1 MTTRSLEDGP
11 IAVSVHDEYVAR
23 VRWREPAEPRE
34 RRVRVLE
41 LNGVTAT
48 LVEVCDHLLGPQTI
62 HEPACIVCGRDAK
75 PFASR
80 LTFRDG
86 AWRMGSGY
94 TAAVPT

>member
-1 MTTRSLEDGP
+1 MTQRSLEDGP
-11 IAVSVHDEYVAR
+11 IAVAVHDEYVAR
-23 VRWREPAEPRE
+23 VRWRDPVEPRE

-41 LNGVTAT
+41 LDGVTVT
-48 LVEVCDHLLGPQTI
+48 LVEVCDHLLADERG
-62 HEPACIVCGRDAK
+62 CVVCGRDAK

-94 TAAVPT
+94 SAVVPT